1 MIFLNFFYVENVF
14 AENFLGVPVMPQI
27 KEIKT
32 DETRMEMTTELSHD
46 VVVNFYEGVLKKFPS
61 IKYRDWKNATYIE
74 DDGKLK
80 WHSITIS
87 KREFPTSIVI
97 VKDSWTWIFGTL
109 VLRYISVFVVL
120 GIIFIGMIIT
130 GNIIP
135 QTVNRREGKDPG
147 RHKNNDRPT

>member
-1 MIFLNFFYVENVF
+1 MLMVMIVLISFHVENVF
-14 AENFLGVPVMPQI
+14 AEDFLGVPIIPQS
-27 KEIKT
+27 KEIKI
-32 DETRMEMTTELSHD
+32 DETCLEMTTGLSHD

-61 IKYRDWKNATYIE
+61 IKYRDWRNATYIE

-120 GIIFIGMIIT
+120 GIIFIGMIIS

-135 QTVNRREGKDPG
+135 QTIRFLF
-147 RHKNNDRPT
+147 H